1 MKAYLR
7 LFRLA
12 FQANLAAAMEYR
24 INFLVQVFGMVLNNT
39 AFIVFWRVL
48 FARVG
53 SLGGYR
59 FLDVMFLWAIT
70 AVAFGLAHIV
80 FGNVRSLAAIIKQG
94 ELDVYLL
101 QPKDPL
107 LNALTSRT
115 IVSAWGDLAYSLALF
130 AFLKPGAAAWA
141 GFLFF
146 GLTGTLVLSATF
158 VLGESLTFFTGG
170 SEGLGQSVAE
180 MILSFSL
187 YPEKVFPEGMRW
199 LFYTLVPS
207 GFVVFLPLS
216 FWRHPDPGVVL
227 LVAGAAVAYGAGAW
241 TFFRAGLRRYESG
254 NRIGA
259 RS

>member
-1 MKAYLR
+1 VKAHLR

-12 FQANLAAAMEYR
+12 FRANLAAAMEYR
-24 INFLVQVFGMVLNNT
+24 VNFLVQVFGMVINNA

-48 FARVG
+48 LDRTG

-59 FLDVMFLWAIT
+59 FQDILFLWAIT

-80 FGNVRSLAAIIKQG
+80 FGNVRGLAAIIKQG

-107 LNALTSRT
+107 FNALTSKT
-115 IVSAWGDLAYSLALF
+115 IVSAWGDLAYGLALF
-130 AFLKPGAAAWA
+130 AFLGPGPAAWA

-158 VLGESLTFFTGG
+158 VIGESLTFFTGG
-170 SEGLGQSVAE
+170 SEGLGQSIAE

-199 LFYTLVPS
+199 LFYSLVPS

-216 FWRHPDPGVVL
+216 FWRDPRPLVL
-227 LVAGAAVAYGAGAW
+227 LLALAAAAAYSFGAW
-241 TFFRAGLRRYESG
+241 SFFRAGLRRYESG